1 MRLSDEEREQQRLHM
16 ALTRRAMLFGALAL
30 IALVISAVNF
40 LALIHAFWQPM
51 GVFNMPLYLLFAVVA
66 LWAAVNFFRTR
77 RRTLEYRDHPERFF
91 EE

>member
-1 MRLSDEEREQQRLHM
+1 MRLSDEEREQQRLYV
-16 ALTRRAMLFGALAL
+16 ALTRRALLFGALAL